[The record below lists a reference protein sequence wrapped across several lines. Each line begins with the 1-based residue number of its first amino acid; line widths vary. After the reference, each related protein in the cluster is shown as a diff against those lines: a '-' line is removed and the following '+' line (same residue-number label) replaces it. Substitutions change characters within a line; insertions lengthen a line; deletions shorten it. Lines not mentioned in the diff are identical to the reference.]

1 MEFRITGPAI
11 GEEVLGSLIALVKRG
26 GYIGKCEVG
35 EVEAILYLKIM
46 FDHYDVDQQPIYHI
60 TE

>member
-1 MEFRITGPAI
+1 MELRITGPAI
-11 GEEVLGSLIALVKRG
+11 GEEMLGSLIAWVKRG

-46 FDHYDVDQQPIYHI
+46 FDHYDVDQ
-60 TE
+60 